1 MKLPLLPVIF
11 AALTALFWGMYG
23 PAIGFARTAEG
34 NNPFKP
40 YVMIGVAYL
49 IWASLVGVGGM
60 IYTKAPFTFSGA
72 GVTWGFIGGS
82 LGAFGALTLTLAMF
96 SFEGKPKPELVMPIV
111 FGGAVTVNAL
121 TNLVLGWKQGSSHET
136 SPWLWIGMI
145 GVAASIVVVA
155 VFTPHVGP
163 KIKPPAPTSSAAP
176 AETPNN
182 QH

>member
-1 MKLPLLPVIF
+1 MKLPLLPVVF
-11 AALTALFWGMYG
+11 ASLTALFWGMYG

-111 FGGAVTVNAL
+111 FGGAVTVNAI
-121 TNLVLGWKQGSSHET
+121 TNLVISMKQGSSHGT
-136 SPWLWIGMI
+136 SPWLWVGML

-155 VFTPHVGP
+155 TFTPHV
-163 KIKPPAPTSSAAP
+163 APVMKAKTPTAP
-176 AETPNN
+176 IETPKNPME
-182 QH
+182 

>member
-111 FGGAVTVNAL
+111 FGGAVTVNAF

-136 SPWLWIGMI
+136 SPWLWVGMI

-163 KIKPPAPTSSAAP
+163 KMKPAAPTSNSAP
-176 AETPNN
+176 AESPKS
-182 QH
+182 QS